1 MSREKIILPELDD
14 DLLAEC
20 EIQTFRSSGSGGQH
34 VNVTDS
40 AVRLI
45 HLPTGL
51 VVVSQSQRR
60 QYLNKQECLSKLRQ
74 LVDKLNYRKPKRIP
88 TKPSKSVKRGN
99 AEKKIKHSQKK
110 SLRKPPRLD

>member
-1 MSREKIILPELDD
+1 MPREKIILPELDE
-14 DLLAEC
+14 DLLEEC
-20 EIQTFRSSGSGGQH
+20 EVQTFRSSGSGGQH

-51 VVVSQSQRR
+51 VVVSQSERR
-60 QYLNKQECLSKLRQ
+60 QYLNKHECLRKLRL

-88 TKPSKSVKRGN
+88 TKLPRSVKKGN
-99 AEKKIKHSQKK
+99 AQKKIKHSQKK
-110 SLRKPPRLD
+110 SLRKPPQID

>member
-1 MSREKIILPELDD
+1 MTKPKIFLPELNE

-34 VNVTDS
+34 INVTDS

-45 HLPTGL
+45 HLPTRL
-51 VVVSQSQRR
+51 VVTSQTYRSQYR
-60 QYLNKQECLSKLRQ
+60 NKEECVSKLRQ

-88 TKPSKSVKRGN
+88 TKIPYSVK
-99 AEKKIKHSQKK
+99 KKNSVKKNQHSQKK
-110 SLRKPPRLD
+110 MLRKRPVIE